1 VYAEADDATREEVI
15 VPLLDILPADATR
28 YDIVSL
34 GEVMLRLDPGDHRI
48 ASARH
53 FEAWEGGAEYNV
65 ARSGRQTFGLRGAIV
80 TAFADNEIGRLLG
93 NLLAMSGLDL
103 DFVRWRPYDG
113 IGQAVRN
120 GLYFAERG
128 FGVRG
133 AVACSDRG
141 HTAISQLTPED
152 IDLHELFEVRRTRW
166 FHTGGIMAGLS
177 EQAAATTEAVVA
189 AAKAAGA
196 IVSYD
201 LNYRPSLWASH
212 GGLEGCRAVNRRLA
226 AQVDVVF
233 GNEEDYDTCLGIA
246 APGTDASYAR
256 LDPRAYQTM
265 IERTVEQYPNLKVA
279 AVSLRQV
286 VSASINDWG
295 GLAWSAPTGFVAA
308 TPRPGLEIYDR
319 VGGGDS
325 FAAGVIYGLFHDDL
339 QLGVEYGAAN
349 GAIAM
354 TTPGDTTTA
363 SLAEVR
369 RLAEGGSARIQR

>member
-1 VYAEADDATREEVI
+1 M
-15 VPLLDILPADATR
+15 PLLDIASPQTTR
-28 YDIVSL
+28 YDVVAL
-34 GEVMLRLDPGDHRI
+34 GEIMLRLDPGDHRI
-48 ASARH
+48 ASARQ

-65 ARSGRQTFGLRGAIV
+65 ARSAHQTFGLRGAIV
-80 TAFADNEIGRLLG
+80 TALVDNEIGRLLN
-93 NLLAMSGLDL
+93 NLIAMSGLDL
-103 DFVRWRPYDG
+103 DFIDWRDFDG
-113 IGQAVRN
+113 IGRAARN

-133 AVACSDRG
+133 AVACSDRANS
-141 HTAISQLTPED
+141 AISQLRPAD

-166 FHTGGIMAGLS
+166 FHSGGIMAGLS

-212 GGLEGCRAVNRRLA
+212 GGLEGCRQVNRRLA
-226 AQVDVVF
+226 AQVDVII

-246 APGTDASYAR
+246 AAGTDQSYAR
-256 LDPRAYQTM
+256 LDPAAYQAM
-265 IERTVEQYPNLKVA
+265 IETTVDQFPNLTVA

-286 VSASINDWG
+286 ISASRNDWG
-295 GLAWSAPTGFVAA
+295 ALAWSARDGFVAA
-308 TPRPGLEIYDR
+308 TPRPGLEVFDR

-325 FAAGVIYGLFHDDL
+325 FAAGLIHGLLHDDL
-339 QLGVEYGAAN
+339 RLGVEYGAAN

-363 SLAEVR
+363 TLAEVR
-369 RLAEGGSARIQR
+369 RLAGGGSARIQR